1 MYINDRRYFI
11 LNMPY
16 DLLAPNFR
24 LYNQGQ
30 DIFIGTRFRMNLL
43 SYNFEEYFQSSLFF
57 NTSSPDEIE
66 IYIEIC
72 SPFTCKCSDYLLK
85 SNGISQSRI
94 Q

>member
-1 MYINDRRYFI
+1 
-11 LNMPY
+11 MPY

-30 DIFIGTRFRMNLL
+30 DIFPGTRFRMSLW
-43 SYNFEEYFQSSLFF
+43 SYDFEEYFQSSLFF

-66 IYIEIC
+66 IYVEVCIFEC
-72 SPFTCKCSDYLLK
+72 SPITCKCSDYYLK
-85 SNGISQSRI
+85 NNGISQSRT